1 MTLEEK
7 LAGWT
12 GPSSSTEQD
21 KQERTERMIREAVA
35 AHRAFDGVSLSVYA
49 KGSYANN
56 TNVKLDSDVDV
67 AVECGDAIHWG
78 ERTPGA
84 HPASTPYTGVWTP
97 AQLRAELV
105 AAMQAKFSD
114 SVDTSGST
122 AIRVDSSSARV
133 EADVVPC
140 FEYHYYFED
149 GTHRVGAKVFRK
161 DGASTE
167 NYSKLQLQHGTAKNN
182 RTSTY
187 YKKTVR
193 ILKRVENVMVENGT
207 HREVPSFFIECLVFN
222 CPDAVFAESTWTE
235 TVRETLRHIWSGLQG
250 DIDPTAESER
260 WLEVNEAK
268 FLFSQKQKWTRADG
282 RDFAYAA
289 WNYLGLDEG

>member
-21 KQERTERMIREAVA
+21 KQERTERMTREAVA

-56 TNVKLDSDVDV
+56 TNVKSDSDVDI
-67 AVECGDAIHWG
+67 AVECGDVVYWG
-78 ERTPGA
+78 EHTPGA

-97 AQLRAELV
+97 ANLRAELA

-114 SVDTSGST
+114 SVVTLGST
-122 AIRVDSSSARV
+122 AIHVDSSSARV

-140 FEYHYYFED
+140 FEYYYYFED
-149 GTHRVGAKVFRK
+149 GTHRVGARVFRK
-161 DGASTE
+161 DGTSTE
-167 NYSKLQLQHGTAKNN
+167 NYSELQLQHGTAKNI

-193 ILKRVENVMVENGT
+193 ILKRVENIMVENGV

-222 CPDAVFAESTWTE
+222 CPDAVFAESTWTK
-235 TVRETLRHIWSGLQG
+235 TVRETLRHIWNGLQG
-250 DIDPTAESER
+250 DIEPTVESER
-260 WLEVNEAK
+260 WLEVNKAK
-268 FLFSQKQKWTRADG
+268 YLFSQKQKWTRADG

-289 WNYLGLDEG
+289 WNYLELNEG